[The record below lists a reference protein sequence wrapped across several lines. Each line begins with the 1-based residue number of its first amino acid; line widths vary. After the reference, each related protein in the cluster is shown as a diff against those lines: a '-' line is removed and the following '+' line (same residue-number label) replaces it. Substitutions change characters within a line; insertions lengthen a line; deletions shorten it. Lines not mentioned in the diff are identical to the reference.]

1 MAYSTDTHTLKY
13 FGIKAVITKSNTNF
27 KELLD
32 IRL

>member
-1 MAYSTDTHTLKY
+1 
-13 FGIKAVITKSNTNF
+13 GIEAVITKSNANF